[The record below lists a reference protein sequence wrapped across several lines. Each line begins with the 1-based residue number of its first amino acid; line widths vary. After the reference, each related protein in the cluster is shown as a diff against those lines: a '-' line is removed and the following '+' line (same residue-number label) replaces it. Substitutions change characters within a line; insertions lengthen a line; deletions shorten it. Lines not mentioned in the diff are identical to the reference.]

1 MEGAHA
7 SLLKKKKKKISI
19 YGGMAFV
26 LCENGTLTDIPVFAH
41 LRMASPM
48 KENTGHM
55 SKKVLHS
62 PAKLTQIL

>member
-1 MEGAHA
+1 
-7 SLLKKKKKKISI
+7 
-19 YGGMAFV
+19 MAFV